1 MTYQHPKSQAEK
13 HIGEELSGLIKA
25 CPHSACD
32 GANTQKPPE
41 DQTADQATDCD
52 QVALTCTF
60 ATSLQSSNSPTGPR
74 CTQPSTSGGDWLL
87 VSRHYRHGKDVQV
100 GDIVRFRHPTFLEMQ
115 AAKRV
120 VGMPG
125 DFVCSDPPLSEDAGI
140 STSMIQVPTGH
151 AYVCGDNLPWSR
163 DSRMYGPIPL
173 GLINGKVVARV
184 WPPWRAKWVRNSLEP
199 AQVEEE

>member
-1 MTYQHPKSQAEK
+1 MERILRSLLRIKPQIKPRTAIKYVWFASG
-13 HIGEELSGLIKA
+13 IGSSYLYFRYKFAIIELS
-25 CPHSACD
+25 D
-32 GANTQKPPE
+32 GP
-41 DQTADQATDCD
+41 
-52 QVALTCTF
+52 
-60 ATSLQSSNSPTGPR
+60 SMYPTLNQR
-74 CTQPSTSGGDWLL
+74 GDWLL

-151 AYVCGDNLPWSR
+151 AYVCGDNLPGR
-163 DSRMYGPIPL
+163 GIPECM
-173 GLINGKVVARV
+173 GQY
-184 WPPWRAKWVRNSLEP
+184 P
-199 AQVEEE
+199 